1 MEDGG
6 DLADF
11 ADEFGELFGEDGLH
25 AVGEGFFGFVVNFDE
40 EAIGANSDRG
50 AGKRQDLVALAGAVR
65 RVDED
70 REMAAFL
77 DGGNDGEI
85 QGIAGE
91 VREGADAAFA
101 EHDVVVAFGEDI
113 FRGHEKFVEGSGHAA
128 LEENRLFGAS
138 GTFEKR
144 EVLHVAGAD
153 LDDVGVF
160 LNEVQGFVV
169 DGFGN
174 DAESELLADFGENF
188 EAGEAKPLEGVRRSA
203 RLVGAAAEEAH
214 TGGFQAFGNGEAL
227 LLGLDGTRAG
237 DQSDVRASGED
248 VARGSR
254 DADDGVFFLD
264 VARDKFVRLGDGN
277 TFDNTGHGFENA
289 KVDGAVVASDADGGA
304 SGTRDGVSFEAE
316 GFDAVADG
324 ADLCIGGVGL
334 HDDEHRRNP

>member
-6 DLADF
+6 DLADLG
-11 ADEFGELFGEDGLH
+11 DQCGEFFGEDRLH

-40 EAIGANSDRG
+40 EAIGANSDSG
-50 AGKRQDLVALAGAVR
+50 ARKRKNLVALAGAVR

-77 DGGNDGEI
+77 DGGNHGEI
-85 QGIAGE
+85 EGIAGE
-91 VREGADAAFA
+91 VGEGTDAAFA

-113 FRGHEKFVEGSGHAA
+113 FGGHEKFVEGSGHAA

-138 GTFEKR
+138 GTFEER

-174 DAESELLADFGENF
+174 DAESELLADLGENL
-188 EAGEAKPLEGVRRSA
+188 EAGEAEPLEGVRRGT
-203 RLVGAAAEEAH
+203 RLVGASAEEAH
-214 TGGFQAFGNGEAL
+214 TGGFQAFGDGEAL
-227 LLGLDGTRAG
+227 LLGLDGTGAG
-237 DQSDVRASGED
+237 DESDVGASGED
-248 VARGSR
+248 VARGSG

-264 VARDKFVRLGDGN
+264 VARDEFVRFGDGN
-277 TFDNTGHGFENA
+277 AFDDTGHGFENA
-289 KVDGAVVASDADGGA
+289 KVDGAVVASDSDGGA
-304 SGTRDGVSFEAE
+304 SGTGDGVSFEAE
-316 GFDAVADG
+316 GFDAVADS

-334 HDDEHRRNP
+334 HDDEHSGNP